1 MNTNNSFLTFN
12 TWVCVDQRERERG
25 SRMSYEKSV
34 DFRMYALTW
43 IELGLQI
50 IGVDIDNG
58 YNDCRVI
65 VKSHWDPKNN

>member
-1 MNTNNSFLTFN
+1 
-12 TWVCVDQRERERG
+12 
-25 SRMSYEKSV
+25 MSYEKSV